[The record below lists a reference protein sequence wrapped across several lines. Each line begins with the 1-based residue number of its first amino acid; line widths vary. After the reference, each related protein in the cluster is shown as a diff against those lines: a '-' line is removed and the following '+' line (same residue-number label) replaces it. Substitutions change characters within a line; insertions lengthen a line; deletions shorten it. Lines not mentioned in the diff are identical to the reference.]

1 MFYNYQGLSLNS
13 NESSKDFNGVLNL
26 TTASMGKIELISEE
40 NDRFPQ
46 LFKLMERITSGDTIL
61 VYSIAKFGV
70 NRSDALNILCK
81 LMDKNV
87 GVISVVEGAINP
99 RFVDFLLTGAVEV
112 KNKRSTLSE
121 LLHEVS

>member
-1 MFYNYQGLSLNS
+1 MVYNYQGLSLNS
-13 NESSKDFNGVLNL
+13 NESSKAFNGVLDL

-46 LFKLMERITSGDTIL
+46 LFKLMERITSGDAIL
-61 VYSIAKFGV
+61 VYSISKFGV

-81 LMDKNV
+81 LMDKRV

-99 RFVDFLLTGAVEV
+99 RFVDFMLTGAVEV

-121 LLHEVS
+121 LLHEVP